1 MEILTKI
8 KITHLSEIES
18 LLIFEKELSDWLIN
32 INFLTLKGDIMKK
45 DDAMLSRE
53 ENNLPSYDAQSF
65 QSRLFYKAGVA
76 PGTVAFFEKIITHP
90 LDTVITFQQQN
101 NTKFFSTSRT
111 IYKNYGASGFY
122 RGLSWPLVMSTPP
135 GAIIVYGSYEALKEV
150 FYAQGLKNKTMNA
163 VNSSLI
169 TAIFCSIIATPIEA
183 KRIRDTFKI
192 KVENPTS
199 KLGYHFKGFIPMTL
213 KLTLHSPFVLAG
225 TDIFK
230 ERAYQYGLDS
240 NNTYLKEWTDIKKPY
255 TAFIGGLFTGI
266 FSQLITTPADVLKTK
281 VMGDYSA
288 KPLSLKQHLIKA
300 YSEKNL
306 FQSTGSRVL
315 KFGLHSSVML
325 GGMHMIGTFFQQR
338 RNHPE
343 LIPDAESTHTLK
355 N

>member
-1 MEILTKI
+1 
-8 KITHLSEIES
+8 
-18 LLIFEKELSDWLIN
+18 
-32 INFLTLKGDIMKK
+32 MKK
-45 DDAMLSRE
+45 DESMLTEAENSPQNHDARSLK
-53 ENNLPSYDAQSF
+53 
-65 QSRLFYKAGVA
+65 SRLFYNAGVA

-101 NTKFFSTSRT
+101 NTKFYATSRT
-111 IYKNYGASGFY
+111 IFKNYGASGFY

-150 FYAQGLKNKTMNA
+150 FYAQGLNNKTMNA
-163 VNSSLI
+163 VNSSVI

-192 KVENPTS
+192 NVENPTS
-199 KLGYHFKGFIPMTL
+199 KLRYHFKGFIPMTL
-213 KLTLHSPFVLAG
+213 KLTLHSPLVLAG

-230 ERAYQYGLDS
+230 ERAYQYGLDA
-240 NNTYLKEWTDIKKPY
+240 NNPYLKEWTDINKPF

-288 KPLSLKQHLIKA
+288 KPLSLKQHLTKA
-300 YSEKNL
+300 YKEKNL

-338 RNHPE
+338 HNHPKS
-343 LIPDAESTHTLK
+343 IPDAELTHTLK